1 MKIITSSS
9 FLFFKIQQGSDPFL
23 FPPLDFHKSLSTCAA
38 PKQLGSWPFFE
49 AVSKQA
55 GKQGSKVGLIH
66 SWSPVLRQVYL
77 RPFFFLPF
85 TLFGKFFGGG
95 GGGSAIDI
103 VYVCIRA
110 DLWLLP
116 RGPRSSMSVGHAH
129 STNTPLSA
137 ATFLHCSNI
146 LACLATSP
154 NRPNTSRFPSTNP

>member
-9 FLFFKIQQGSDPFL
+9 FLFFKIQQGSDPFP

-85 TLFGKFFGGG
+85 TLFGNFGEGGG
-95 GGGSAIDI
+95 LAPSTSYMCVFGQIYGYS
-103 VYVCIRA
+103 
-110 DLWLLP
+110 
-116 RGPRSSMSVGHAH
+116 RGPRSSVFVGHAH